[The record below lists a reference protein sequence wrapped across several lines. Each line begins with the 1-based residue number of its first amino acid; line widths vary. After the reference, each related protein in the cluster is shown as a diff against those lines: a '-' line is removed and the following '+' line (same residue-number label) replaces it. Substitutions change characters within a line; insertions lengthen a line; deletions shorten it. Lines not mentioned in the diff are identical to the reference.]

1 MNKIDR
7 RRFGKTLGALC
18 AGLALPAW
26 AAPTFGNAGTRRLIK
41 PPRLRAGALIGLV
54 APSGVENDA
63 GIEAGVRNLESL
75 GFKVKLGKNIR
86 AVRGGY
92 AGTVAERVEDLHA
105 MFHDREVQAIWAA
118 RGGSGASA
126 LLPHLDYALMR
137 RIPKILIGYS
147 DITALHLAIHRRAGL
162 VTFHGPVAS
171 STFNDYTVNHM
182 LSVLMEPQRE
192 YAIHQSIENERKAVE
207 QPQFAMRTIRA
218 GVARGRLV
226 GGNLSLVAAL
236 AGTPYAADIRGG
248 LLFLEEVDEEPYRVD
263 RMLTQLQQNHPF
275 GSVAGAMLGVFQKG
289 AAKGG
294 NRQLTMG
301 EVLDDNFAALKI
313 PSVYGYSFGHI
324 PHQMTLP
331 VGVRAEL
338 NTAEQTLTLLE
349 SAVL

>member
-1 MNKIDR
+1 MNRNR
-7 RRFGKTLGALC
+7 RQFGMTLGALG
-18 AGLALPAW
+18 AGLSLPAW
-26 AAPTFGNAGTRRLIK
+26 AATAGNAAGARRLIK
-41 PPRLRAGALIGLV
+41 PPRLQPGALIGLV

-75 GFKVKLGKNIR
+75 GFKVKLGRNIR
-86 AVRGGY
+86 AARGGY
-92 AGTVAERVEDLHA
+92 AGTVAERVADLHA

-137 RIPKILIGYS
+137 SRPKILIGYS
-147 DITALHLAIHRRAGL
+147 DITALHLAIYRRAGL
-162 VTFHGPVAS
+162 VTFHGPVGS
-171 STFNDYTVNHM
+171 STFSDYTVNHM

-207 QPQFAMRTIRA
+207 QPQFAMRVVRP
-218 GVARGRLV
+218 GVACGRLI

-236 AGTPYAADIRGG
+236 AGTPYAADIRDS

-263 RMLTQLQQNHPF
+263 RMLTQLQQNQPF
-275 GSVAGAMLGVFQKG
+275 GRAAGVMLGVFQKG
-289 AAKGG
+289 AAKG
-294 NRQLTMG
+294 NRQLTMS
-301 EVLDDNFAALKI
+301 EVLDDHFAALKI

-331 VGVRAEL
+331 VGLMARLDTED
-338 NTAEQTLTLLE
+338 QTLTLLE
-349 SAVL
+349 AATT